1 MENDVVDVEPDR
13 VRILSSLDGR
23 RNRPGRGSRGG
34 VTSPSRAPAR
44 WWSHVL
50 LGLMGMGLFTVALA
64 VFLIIKS
71 SRESDLPLT
80 RWDVTNP
87 QAAASVHDPDALLNS
102 QPPGAGLLSEE
113 VAEAETFGLL
123 HKDQDVPTTLAEA
136 SAPALPAL
144 EGGARIESVP
154 AVDKA
159 ASAATHAKVVITKDA
174 NILVTNPELKPAEP
188 ASTEPSSVVAPAAPE
203 ATRRTQA
210 PSATK
215 TASAKVAS
223 PPATSKT
230 ASKAA
235 SSSSAD
241 VRLLEAV
248 FPKHDPRKAT
258 KAELFKACQGMTGAE
273 AAICRARICVQH
285 PGVPACQ

>member
-23 RNRPGRGSRGG
+23 RSRPGRGSRGG
-34 VTSPSRAPAR
+34 VTAPSRAPAR

-80 RWDVTNP
+80 RWDVTAP
-87 QAAASVHDPDALLNS
+87 QATASMHDPDALLNS

-123 HKDQDVPTTLAEA
+123 HQDSDAQAATMATVATTTP
-136 SAPALPAL
+136 SAPAMPTDAAS
-144 EGGARIESVP
+144 EPSGGARIEPLPVVVAAP
-154 AVDKA
+154 AKA
-159 ASAATHAKVVITKDA
+159 SSPTE
-174 NILVTNPELKPAEP
+174 PKPAESKPAVAPVKPTAPTVKAAAKPPEKSPAKPAALVP
-188 ASTEPSSVVAPAAPE
+188 ASA
-203 ATRRTQA
+203 QA
-210 PSATK
+210 
-215 TASAKVAS
+215 
-223 PPATSKT
+223 
-230 ASKAA
+230 
-235 SSSSAD
+235 SSSAD

-258 KAELFKACQGMTGAE
+258 KAELFKACQGMAGAE